1 MRGQGRVYRPT
12 VNGRE
17 SKVWWLDY
25 GVRGKRHRE
34 SSRTTSKRD
43 AMNQLREKIGNRRDG
58 KIVGQP
64 EKVSLT
70 DLKDG
75 LEKHYSHEDNASWK
89 RAAQAFKHLEK
100 FFKPDCKAIEISKA
114 MVSDYQH
121 SRLAAG
127 AARNTIRYEVGVL
140 SAAFGVAVE
149 LDKLTVKPTFK
160 QIEGGAVRTGFFE
173 PGEFAAIVLELP
185 SELADLVRFLYMA
198 GWRRGE
204 GAGMTWAQVDWND
217 DEFPGQHEEP
227 VPGPDACIRIS
238 AAQTKGGDS
247 RTFPF
252 APALRDLMLARW
264 RVRNGLHVFH
274 RHGKPIGDFRKAW
287 AKACT
292 TAGLDGKLV
301 HDLRRTAARDFRRAG
316 VSEGVIMQLCGW
328 STRDMFDRYNI
339 TNADDRKRGVMSRFG
354 GADGKNS
361 DLNGKVTAKFAVE
374 VQEVS

>member
-1 MRGQGRVYRPT
+1 MRGQGRVFRPIID
-12 VNGRE
+12 G
-17 SKVWWLDY
+17 KQIQVWHLDY
-25 GVRGKRHRE
+25 GIRGRRYRE
-34 SSRTTSKRD
+34 SSHTTSKRD
-43 AMNQLREKIGNRRDG
+43 AMNQLRERIGNRKDG

-64 EKVSLT
+64 DKVTLAE
-70 DLKDG
+70 LKAG

-89 RAAQAFKHLEK
+89 RAAQAFIHLEK
-100 FFKPDCKAIEISKA
+100 FFDPDCKAIAITKA
-114 MVSDYQH
+114 MVSEYQH

-149 LDKLTVKPTFK
+149 LDKLTVKPAFK

-173 PGEFAAIVLELP
+173 PGEFAALVLELP
-185 SELADLVRFLYMA
+185 SDLAGLVRFLYMT

-204 GAGMTWAQVDWND
+204 GAGLQWAQVDWND
-217 DEFPGQHEEP
+217 EAFPGQHYEP
-227 VPGPDACIRIS
+227 VPGPNACIRIS
-238 AAQTKGGDS
+238 GAQTKGGDS

-252 APALRDLMLARW
+252 APALSDLLLARW
-264 RVRNGLHVFH
+264 RVRDGLRVFH
-274 RHGKPIGDFRKAW
+274 RHGKAIGDFRKAW

-292 TAGLDGKLV
+292 TAGLGGKLV

-354 GADGKNS
+354 GSEGQS
-361 DLNGKVTAKFAVE
+361 NGKVSADL
-374 VQEVS
+374 QEVS